1 MRGERGFALII
12 TLLVTALL
20 VAVTTEF
27 IHDVFVET
35 SLGQSYADA
44 QQASLVAASGVAGAI
59 RLIQNEVGRR
69 EYTSL
74 LDKWASPQKLEDERG
89 SVKVTITEESGKLD
103 INSIVFPNGK
113 LNDAYYNIAL
123 RLLDKLQLP
132 TELCATTA
140 DWIDADDSPR
150 PSGAESGYYKSLQN
164 PYSAKNLRLET
175 YEELRMVKGFDEDI
189 LSKLNPYLTVY
200 AETKGAPYSKINVNT
215 APAEL
220 LAVLD
225 DRMTDD
231 LAARIV
237 ETRKTTPLKSP
248 SEITRIAGLET
259 IGIALQGKIA
269 VKGSIFRIQ
278 SRAQVRETVRIV
290 EAVVRLGSTQSGV
303 LYWREL

>member
-1 MRGERGFALII
+1 VSGERGFALII

-20 VAVTTEF
+20 VATVTEF

-35 SLGQSYADA
+35 SLRQSYADS
-44 QQASLVAASGVAGAI
+44 QQASLVAASGIAGGVKLVQKEI
-59 RLIQNEVGRR
+59 GGRD
-69 EYTSL
+69 YSSL
-74 LDKWASPQKLEDERG
+74 LDKWASPQQLEDERG
-89 SVKVTITEESGKLD
+89 SLKVTISEESGKLD

-113 LNDAYYNIAL
+113 LNEAYCGIAL
-123 RLLDKLQLP
+123 RLLDKLKLP
-132 TELCATTA
+132 VDLCDTA
-140 DWIDADDSPR
+140 VDWIDTDDSLR
-150 PSGAESGYYKSLQN
+150 PGGAESGYYKSLQS
-164 PYSAKNLRLET
+164 PYAAKNLRLET

-189 LSKLNPYLTVY
+189 LSKLNPFLTVY
-200 AETKGAPYSKINVNT
+200 PETRGAPFSKINVNT
-215 APAEL
+215 APTEL

-225 DRMTDD
+225 ERMTDD

-237 ETRKTTPLKSP
+237 DARKTSPLKS
-248 SEITRIAGLET
+248 SADITRIAGLET

-290 EAVVRLGSTQSGV
+290 EAVVRISGTQSVV